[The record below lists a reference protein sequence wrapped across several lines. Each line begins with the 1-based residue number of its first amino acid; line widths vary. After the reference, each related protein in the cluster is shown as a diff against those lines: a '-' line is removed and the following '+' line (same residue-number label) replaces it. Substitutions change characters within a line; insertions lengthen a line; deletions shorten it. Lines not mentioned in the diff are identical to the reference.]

1 NVGTDHDTAAFAV
14 ESIRRWWKAA
24 GSSEYQKA
32 RRLLITADAGGS
44 NGYRTRAW
52 KTGLAALAAETG
64 LEITVCHFPPG
75 TSKWNKIEHRL
86 FSHITMNWRGRPLTS
101 HDVVIN
107 SIAATT
113 TRTGLTVQ
121 ARLDDGSYPTGV
133 KVSNAQI
140 AALPLSRH
148 PFHGDWN
155 YTLHPVAGHTAAPP
169 AGSGQERRPA
179 ALPELTGLAAGD
191 LDQLI
196 ARLAALRQARREQ
209 RARAHPAGDARHKPR
224 SGRPPV
230 FGFPDRVVAT
240 ILHLRLSL
248 PEDTLAHLFG
258 TSRTTMWRALTE
270 IRELPD

>member
-101 HDVVIN
+101 HDVVVKT
-107 SIAATT
+107 IAS
-113 TRTGLTVQ
+113 TRTSNGLHVE
-121 ARLDDGSYPTGV
+121 AALDTATYPTGV
-133 KVSNAQI
+133 SVTKAHLD
-140 AALPLSRH
+140 ALPIQRH
-148 PFHGDWN
+148 ASHGSWN
-155 YTLHPVAGHTAAPP
+155 YTIHPQTAGTAAAPSP
-169 AGSGQERRPA
+169 GGRATARRQ
-179 ALPELTGLAAGD
+179 ALDMLTDTRLTGMRPSDLCQLAAE
-191 LDQLI
+191 LVPAQ
-196 ARLAALRQARREQ
+196 AAQAEQ
-209 RARAHPAGDARHKPR
+209 RRYQDRGGRRRKAKGDH
-224 SGRPPV
+224 GRPLLTD
-230 FGFPDRVVAT
+230 PDRVLIT
-240 ILHLRLSL
+240 IIYLRHVCSQKVLSDL
-248 PEDTLAHLFG
+248 L
-258 TSRTTMWRALTE
+258 S
-270 IRELPD
+270 